1 MKRPIPRAIL
11 TWGLRLILGVALGW
25 GYRLV
30 YERRPAVRFAAGMA
44 VRTMRGSEEAG
55 LSRGA
60 HLRHGEP
67 QFFSLDQ
74 IMAAEDPAAALR
86 VWREAFT
93 RASEDAQRAALEARA
108 EVSASSLRQLLFA
121 LPASAPLRE
130 ELGQLMNLATNLGA
144 DLYDPK
150 ATQKSLAQLAQIDPG
165 LALDGAAALG
175 SEAALGDIWEVMAED
190 DPERVL
196 ALAQNGQ
203 APPEALEMAVASL
216 AARDIEKA
224 DALLSSLPEA
234 AQERAAEIFADIL
247 ARTRPLEAMTL
258 VQGDDGLPDRGM
270 AALIIERVPGPLAV
284 DFLLGLER
292 QHPELLDSCSQEV
305 AALLGAQAKRDPG
318 FVLEWL
324 ERRTA
329 QAPGALLIG
338 SPALQAVAA
347 FDPERTAAWVE
358 RFGQENS
365 ASEALHKMRHDVVF
379 AWASRD
385 PITAL
390 EWANHQPNPSDWLG
404 ELNWGASIPPSQAAA
419 VADWIRENPNIE
431 GYGSLVRAWMRQ
443 DPRSAVDWV
452 TQLPPGPLRHS
463 AVASAAE
470 SLSHSRLPEQRVLI
484 ESMIHGAP
492 EALGVIVNRVPPTEF
507 PMLTEVVK
515 ALPQLVAGASDHDTS
530 RVAGHLAH
538 GIRSPATRDA
548 TLDAVSRLP
557 DPGQRQR
564 LLDQIAADSHG
575 RNEIPLALHRRLASL
590 MPDPEAARR
599 FIEIETAR
607 RFHR

>member
-1 MKRPIPRAIL
+1 MSRPVPRAML
-11 TWGLRLILGVALGW
+11 MWGLRLMLGVALGW

-55 LSRGA
+55 ASRGS

-67 QFFSLDQ
+67 HFFSLDQ
-74 IMAAEDPAAALR
+74 IMAADDPAAALR
-86 VWREAFT
+86 GWREAFV
-93 RASEDAQRAALEARA
+93 RMPEDGQRAALEARA
-108 EVSASSLRQLLFA
+108 EVSATSLRQLLFT

-130 ELGQLMNLATNLGA
+130 ELGQLMNLATSLGA
-144 DLYDPK
+144 DLYDPE

-175 SEAALGDIWEVMAED
+175 SEAALGSIWEVMAED

-196 ALAQNGQ
+196 ALAQSGQ
-203 APPEALEMAVASL
+203 APPEAMEMAVAGL

-224 DALLSSLPEA
+224 DALLSSLPVA

-270 AALIIERVPGPLAV
+270 AALLIERVPGPQAV

-292 QHPELLDSCSQEV
+292 QHPELLESCSQEV
-305 AALLGAQAKRDPG
+305 TALLGAQAKRDPG

-329 QAPGALLIG
+329 QTPGASHIG
-338 SPALQAVAA
+338 RPALQAVAA

-358 RFGQENS
+358 RLGPNDP
-365 ASEALHKMRHDVVF
+365 ASKDLPSLRQAVVS

-390 EWANHQPNPSDWLG
+390 EWASRQPNPSEWLG
-404 ELNWGASIPPSQAAA
+404 ELNWAESIPPSQAAA
-419 VADWIRENPNIE
+419 VADWIRENPTVE
-431 GYGSLVRAWMRQ
+431 GSGSVVRAWMRV
-443 DPRSAVDWV
+443 DPPSAVDWA
-452 TQLPPGPLRHS
+452 TQLPPGPLRQS
-463 AVASAAE
+463 AVGSAANF
-470 SLSHSRLPEQRVLI
+470 LSHSRLPEQRMLMKSLI
-484 ESMIHGAP
+484 QAAP
-492 EALGVIVNRVPPTEF
+492 EALGIIVNAVHPDQF
-507 PMLTEVVK
+507 PMPREVVK
-515 ALPQLVAGASDHDTS
+515 ALPQLMAQASIYGTS
-530 RVAGHLAH
+530 HVAGHLAH
-538 GIRSPATRDA
+538 GLRSPATRDA
-548 TLDAVSRLP
+548 TLDAVTRLP
-557 DPGQRQR
+557 DIRQRQE
-564 LLDQIAADSHG
+564 LLEQMAADSHG
-575 RNEIPLALHRRLASL
+575 RNEVPLAVHRRLASL

-599 FIEIETAR
+599 FIEMETAR
-607 RFHR
+607 RFYP